1 MSARRKR
8 EPVASPAGPRFTPA
22 RRRARL
28 LAASAVTALAAA
40 TAAGCA
46 SSTAATTANN
56 GSPGMVLINT
66 SQYEGNII
74 TPVAKPSGTLTAE
87 DGKSFNVQTDTK
99 GVVTLL
105 YFGYTH
111 CPDLCPLTM
120 SNTAV
125 AIRLLPKAD
134 QAKIRV
140 LFVSVDPGRDTLAR
154 LRSWLGNFDTAF
166 IGLRGTLPQVE
177 TFERQTGLP
186 LGPTY
191 KDSAGYFQLDHAT
204 EMFAYST
211 NNVAHEAFF
220 PSTPPAEMAHDL
232 KLLVAGG
239 VPS

>member
-1 MSARRKR
+1 
-8 EPVASPAGPRFTPA
+8 VASLAPSGRPPERPCGLRPAAF
-22 RRRARL
+22 
-28 LAASAVTALAAA
+28 ALAVLVAA

-46 SSTAATTANN
+46 SPAAATGAGN

-66 SQYEGNII
+66 SRYDGNII
-74 TPVAKPSGTLTAE
+74 TPVVKPSGTLTADE
-87 DGKSFNVQTDTK
+87 GRPFNVRTGTR
-99 GVVTLL
+99 GIVTLL

-120 SNTAV
+120 SSTSTAM
-125 AIRLLPKAD
+125 RMLPRAD
-134 QAKIRV
+134 QARIRV
-140 LFVSVDPGRDTLAR
+140 LFVSVDPGRDTPAR
-154 LRSWLGNFDTAF
+154 LRSWLGGFDPAF
-166 IGLRGTLPQVE
+166 IGLRGTLPEVE
-177 TFERQTGLP
+177 AIERQTGLP
-186 LGPTY
+186 LGPVY
-191 KDSAGYFQLDHAT
+191 RDSAGYVQLDHAT

>member
-1 MSARRKR
+1 MTRSTRAPRASKR
-8 EPVASPAGPRFTPA
+8 PS
-22 RRRARL
+22 RRRHSRRP
-28 LAASAVTALAAA
+28 AAFALAALVTA

-46 SSTAATTANN
+46 GSAAAGRAGN

-66 SQYEGNII
+66 SQYDGNII
-74 TPVAKPSGTLTAE
+74 TPVAKPSGTLTAD
-87 DGKSFNVQTDTK
+87 DGRSFNVRTDTR
-99 GVVTLL
+99 GIVTLL

-120 SNTAV
+120 SNTSAAV
-125 AIRLLPKAD
+125 RMLPRAD
-134 QAKIRV
+134 QARIRV

-154 LRSWLGNFDTAF
+154 LRGWLGGFDPAF
-166 IGLRGTLPQVE
+166 VGLRGTLPEVE
-177 TFERQTGLP
+177 ALEQQTGLP
-186 LGPTY
+186 LGPLY
-191 KDSAGYFQLDHAT
+191 RDSAGYVQLDHAT

-232 KLLVAGG
+232 KLRVAGG

>member
-1 MSARRKR
+1 MTPLSRSRR
-8 EPVASPAGPRFTPA
+8 PAGRRPA
-22 RRRARL
+22 RR
-28 LAASAVTALAAA
+28 LAASAAAALAAA
-40 TAAGCA
+40 TSAGCA
-46 SSTAATTANN
+46 SPAAATSAGN

-66 SQYEGNII
+66 SRYDGNII
-74 TPVAKPSGTLTAE
+74 TPVVKPSGTLTAD
-87 DGKSFNVQTDTK
+87 DGRSFNLRADTR

-120 SNTAV
+120 SSTSEAM
-125 AIRLLPKAD
+125 RMLPRAD
-134 QAKIRV
+134 QARIRV
-140 LFVSVDPGRDTLAR
+140 LFVSVDPGRDRPAR
-154 LRSWLGNFDTAF
+154 LRSWLGGFDPAF
-166 IGLRGTLPQVE
+166 IGLRGPLPAVE
-177 TFERQTGLP
+177 AVERQTGLP
-186 LGPTY
+186 LGPVY
-191 KDSAGYFQLDHAT
+191 RDSAGDAQLDHAS

>member
-1 MSARRKR
+1 MA
-8 EPVASPAGPRFTPA
+8 
-22 RRRARL
+22 
-28 LAASAVTALAAA
+28 ALAAVSS
-40 TAAGCA
+40 AGCA
-46 SSTAATTANN
+46 SSAAPTGAGN

-74 TPVAKPSGTLTAE
+74 TPVAKPSGTLTAD
-87 DGKSFNVQTDTK
+87 DGRSFDLRADTR
-99 GVVTLL
+99 GIVTLL

-120 SNTAV
+120 SNTSV
-125 AIRLLPKAD
+125 AMRMLPRAD
-134 QAKIRV
+134 QARIRV

-154 LRSWLGNFDTAF
+154 LRAWLGRFDPAF
-166 IGLRGTLPQVE
+166 IGLRGPLPEVE
-177 TFERQTGLP
+177 AVERQTGLP
-186 LGPTY
+186 LGPVY
-191 KDSAGYFQLDHAT
+191 QDSAGYVQLDHAT

-211 NNVAHEAFF
+211 TNVAHEAFF